1 MTKAAP
7 LPFRQRPDLAE
18 FEAGI
23 TVAEPSGPSNH
34 HSPRKGTMDQHTK
47 EPKAEDQKSFLDYL
61 LYLLAGSVF
70 AVISF
75 SFLLWLR
82 F

>member
-1 MTKAAP
+1 
-7 LPFRQRPDLAE
+7 
-18 FEAGI
+18 
-23 TVAEPSGPSNH
+23 
-34 HSPRKGTMDQHTK
+34 MDQHTK

>member
-1 MTKAAP
+1 
-7 LPFRQRPDLAE
+7 
-18 FEAGI
+18 
-23 TVAEPSGPSNH
+23 
-34 HSPRKGTMDQHTK
+34 MDQHAK
-47 EPKAEDQKSFLDYL
+47 EHKDNDQKSFLDYL

-70 AVISF
+70 AVIGF

>member
-1 MTKAAP
+1 MAVFLRK
-7 LPFRQRPDLAE
+7 
-18 FEAGI
+18 EAGI
-23 TVAEPSGPSNH
+23 NVADPICSNPAQPPITR
-34 HSPRKGTMDQHTK
+34 SSMRQHAK
-47 EPKAEDQKSFLDYL
+47 EPKDNDQKSFLDYL

>member
-1 MTKAAP
+1 MGQ
-7 LPFRQRPDLAE
+7 L
-18 FEAGI
+18 G
-23 TVAEPSGPSNH
+23 
-34 HSPRKGTMDQHTK
+34 K
-47 EPKAEDQKSFLDYL
+47 EPNREDRKSFLDYL

>member
-1 MTKAAP
+1 MS
-7 LPFRQRPDLAE
+7 Q
-18 FEAGI
+18 
-23 TVAEPSGPSNH
+23 
-34 HSPRKGTMDQHTK
+34 HSK
-47 EPKAEDQKSFLDYL
+47 ESKTHNQKSFLDYL